1 VRKYYRQDF
10 SERLAAFFGQ
20 NEVPRARRVAGGSGA
35 GAAERWRQDTW
46 RSGPAGRGAASGRG
60 RPFPDRTGQARPGQ
74 PYLVASPQLTTSAI
88 HRGHRTA
95 IPPREALILQA
106 VLNHPWVLHDHLE
119 ELAALEFR
127 HAEAGRLKSLL
138 IDIYAHDEGIDSQ
151 GLRAELVARG
161 QGDLVSRV
169 EKAITSNAVWA
180 LAPDTAPADVL
191 MTWKQLVALHHRWHS
206 LIKELK
212 EAELALG
219 QEASEANY
227 SWLRDVQA
235 RLAGIDGTEAL
246 IEGFGLSSGRP
257 ARTF

>member
-1 VRKYYRQDF
+1 
-10 SERLAAFFGQ
+10 
-20 NEVPRARRVAGGSGA
+20 
-35 GAAERWRQDTW
+35 
-46 RSGPAGRGAASGRG
+46 
-60 RPFPDRTGQARPGQ
+60 
-74 PYLVASPQLTTSAI
+74 
-88 HRGHRTA
+88 
-95 IPPREALILQA
+95 
-106 VLNHPWVLHDHLE
+106 
-119 ELAALEFR
+119 
-127 HAEAGRLKSLL
+127 
-138 IDIYAHDEGIDSQ
+138 
-151 GLRAELVARG
+151 LRAEVAVRG
-161 QGDLVSRV
+161 QGDLLARV
-169 EKAITSNAVWA
+169 EKSITSNSVWG
-180 LAPDTAPADVL
+180 LAPDTGPADVL